1 MFFMLTPLL
10 ILLMFLVPLAFTL
23 LFIFIFMRLAS
34 EPILVVDEEWGEA
47 PPRRRFGEPFRWVLP
62 GRGFA
67 RAAAPR
73 PLDEARV
80 YKELVNYVSR
90 MYYEGRISLETRDRV
105 IGELVE
111 RVRRLEGGQGED
123 SRASS

>member
-1 MFFMLTPLL
+1 MLLALTLLL
-10 ILLMFLVPLAFTL
+10 IVLVPLALT
-23 LFIFIFMRLAS
+23 IFLILIFMRLAS
-34 EPILVVDEEWGEA
+34 EPIVVDEEWWRKT
-47 PPRRRFGEPFRWVLP
+47 PPRRRFGEPFRWVSP
-62 GRGFA
+62 RDGFI

-80 YKELVNYVSR
+80 YKELVNYVNR
-90 MYYEGRISLETRDRV
+90 MYHEGRISLETRDKV